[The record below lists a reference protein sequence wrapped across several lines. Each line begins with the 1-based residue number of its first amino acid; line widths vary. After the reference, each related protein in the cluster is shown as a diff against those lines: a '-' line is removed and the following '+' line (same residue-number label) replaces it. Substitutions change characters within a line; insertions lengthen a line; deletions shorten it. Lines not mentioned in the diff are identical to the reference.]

1 MVYIYMLSTLAKDSE
16 FHAKTV
22 RLDRPSVS
30 LGQCHHGGL
39 SCAESEELN
48 MMPLRQLAEDD

>member
-1 MVYIYMLSTLAKDSE
+1 MLSTLAKDSE